1 MKFSR
6 LTTDSLRTRACW
18 LSTGWETKQSM
29 AGDTGL
35 RRTATP
41 SPQNPRP
48 HAVFSLTLAT
58 LHRAGD
64 AERCHIEGD
73 ISRYLGCSGNVL
85 GALSYCY
92 HSQTRTSQLGWR
104 LSPPT
109 PHRQERAGGRAFNH
123 GSDRCGEGALYGSLG
138 CPLGTGQ
145 TGPEKWMPCCH
156 TGHRYSIQKQMEG
169 IRGFDGSR
177 EETGCVVAFQDLA
190 VKSQFRT

>member
-64 AERCHIEGD
+64 AERCHTEGD

-92 HSQTRTSQLGWR
+92 HSQTSTSQLGWR

-123 GSDRCGEGALYGSLG
+123 GSLWGRGIVRQPRMPTGYWANGPRKMDALLSYRTSLLHSKTNG
-138 CPLGTGQ
+138 
-145 TGPEKWMPCCH
+145 
-156 TGHRYSIQKQMEG
+156 RN
-169 IRGFDGSR
+169 
-177 EETGCVVAFQDLA
+177 
-190 VKSQFRT
+190 